1 MTCLACKCSPC
12 RPAPIEQALKTPLA
26 PPALP
31 GRDCGSQLVLRGIE
45 GAGGAHL
52 EALLAALAD
61 VTCELTALTYA
72 QGNIGGELRRWT
84 KMLPRGAPL
93 VFLDLSGQRLCDDSL
108 EALLEA
114 ATPARA
120 SLPHLTTLLL
130 NHNPLGA
137 GPRSDAVPAWIGQL
151 PRGGAEGCS
160 GGGGWQL
167 QRLGLR
173 DTWIDDRSIAKLSA
187 ALGTAP
193 ALTTLELQWNDGVG
207 EEQARLLG
215 AAWVNSGKPAEGL
228 GFG

>member
-1 MTCLACKCSPC
+1 MHASTHHGAPLP
-12 RPAPIEQALKTPLA
+12 PIEQALKTPLA

-31 GRDCGSQLVLRGIE
+31 GRDRGSQLVLRGIE

-61 VTCELTALTYA
+61 ITCELSALTYA

-120 SLPHLTTLLL
+120 SLPHLTTLVL

-167 QRLGLR
+167 SCAG
-173 DTWIDDRSIAKLSA
+173 WIEGWQSDQGDHGA
-187 ALGTAP
+187 AP
-193 ALTTLELQWNDGVG
+193 
-207 EEQARLLG
+207 EQAAMTHTVQPN
-215 AAWVNSGKPAEGL
+215 AATVAAGL
-228 GFG
+228 EKSSCSVHEMR